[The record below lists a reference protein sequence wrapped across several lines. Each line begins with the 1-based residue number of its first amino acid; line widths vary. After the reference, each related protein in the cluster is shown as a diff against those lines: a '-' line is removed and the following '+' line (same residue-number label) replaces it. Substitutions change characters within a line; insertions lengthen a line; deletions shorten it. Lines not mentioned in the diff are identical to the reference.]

1 MIEAENRTATVSFD
15 GHAVTITRH
24 RDGFVPRGTRTIP
37 ITQISAIRWKPASK
51 WRGPGHLRF
60 VLAGTVERRYSQ
72 TAILKTDVL
81 KDENAVPFS
90 HGQQPAFEALKA
102 AIERALAQSHVGPVP
117 PAGPGSATTMRS
129 GSLADELGKLQQLRE
144 AGALS
149 PQEFEQAK
157 ARLLG

>member
-1 MIEAENRTATVSFD
+1 MIEAENRTARVTFD

-37 ITQISAIRWKPASK
+37 VSQISAIRWKPASK

-60 VLAGTVERRYSQ
+60 VLAGTVEHRYSQ

-90 HGQQPAFEALKA
+90 HTQQPAFSALKV
-102 AIERALAQSHVGPVP
+102 AIEQALAQPQGGARQVG
-117 PAGPGSATTMRS
+117 GD
-129 GSLADELGKLQQLRE
+129 SLADELGKLQQLRRD
-144 AGALS
+144 GALS
-149 PQEFEQAK
+149 QDEFEQAK

>member
-1 MIEAENRTATVSFD
+1 MIEAENRTATTTFD
-15 GHAVTITRH
+15 GHTVTITRH

-37 ITQISAIRWKPASK
+37 ISQISAIRWKPASK
-51 WRGPGHLRF
+51 WKGPGHLRF
-60 VLAGTVERRYSQ
+60 VLAGTVEHRYSQ

-90 HGQQPAFEALKA
+90 HTQQPEFEALKV
-102 AIERALAQSHVGPVP
+102 AIERALAQPKAGPAQ
-117 PAGPGSATTMRS
+117 PAG
-129 GSLADELGKLQQLRE
+129 GSLADELGKLQQLVQ